1 MAIVRRTLK
10 QIRES
15 FDVDKFDWSKFDATT
30 EEDIDRQIALDPDTA
45 PEATDADLARA
56 RRVYPPDFVDVRA
69 VRARLGLSQAA
80 FAARFGFRLRTVQ
93 EWEQGRRRPE
103 GPARTLLKLI
113 DRAPEVVDRL
123 LAAEEE
129 PAAPRQPPR

>member
-69 VRARLGLSQAA
+69 VRAKLEQRGTARRQTGN
-80 FAARFGFRLRTVQ
+80 AARVEYANPVPYF
-93 EWEQGRRRPE
+93 
-103 GPARTLLKLI
+103 KN
-113 DRAPEVVDRL
+113 
-123 LAAEEE
+123 
-129 PAAPRQPPR
+129 